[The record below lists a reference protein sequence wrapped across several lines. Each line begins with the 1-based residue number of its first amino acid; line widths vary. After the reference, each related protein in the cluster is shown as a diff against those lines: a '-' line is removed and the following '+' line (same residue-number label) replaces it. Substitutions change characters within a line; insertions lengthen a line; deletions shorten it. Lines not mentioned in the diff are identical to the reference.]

1 MRNSE
6 VKITGM
12 QLLFLPANLA
22 WVSFFGDTPSSI
34 RGENYFTRL
43 EAARSALRRA
53 GLKAVRLSASQYR
66 IITEVEHE
74 QEVQSVTV

>member
-1 MRNSE
+1 
-6 VKITGM
+6 M

-34 RGENYFTRL
+34 RGENYFPTL
-43 EAARSALRRA
+43 DAARSALRCV
-53 GLKAVRLSASQYR
+53 GLKTVRMSASQYR
-66 IITEVEHE
+66 FVIDSE